1 MEYGRRAV
9 EYADRSGDGFTRE
22 VARSNQ
28 ANAQHQAGRPEAA
41 DKLFREAERLQ
52 QERQPKYPLLYA
64 LQGYRYC
71 DLLLSQGQAAEA
83 QRRGQQTLKW
93 STPRGLLLDIALD
106 HLTLGRTALALG
118 DLSEAAERLTQAV
131 DGLRASG
138 NTDDVPR
145 SLLARAELHRRQG
158 HFERDRRDLRE
169 VEKIARR
176 GEMRLH
182 LTDFHLESARLALR
196 RVRPRRR
203 PRAPRQSPPTRH
215 RNRLPPPRPRSRRNR
230 RPTRQGLIG

>member
-52 QERQPKYPLLYA
+52 QKRQPKYPLLYA

-118 DLSEAAERLTQAV
+118 DLSEAAERLTQTV

-138 NTDDVPR
+138 NTDDVTPQP
-145 SLLARAELHRRQG
+145 A
-158 HFERDRRDLRE
+158 
-169 VEKIARR
+169 
-176 GEMRLH
+176 
-182 LTDFHLESARLALR
+182 
-196 RVRPRRR
+196 RPRRAPPPPGPFRAR
-203 PRAPRQSPPTRH
+203 PPRSARSREDRPPRRDALASH
-215 RNRLPPPRPRSRRNR
+215 RLPPRERPPRPAPS
-230 RPTRQGLIG
+230 PTPPPPASTSTKPANSSPQPATTAATPDLDEIAAQLAKA